1 MRKTYRLIYILLT
14 ALVLLLLPI
23 HALMQDICPPLVEE
37 ALTEVGDNCSDIS
50 KNAACYGF
58 NRVEATF
65 SQSVAE
71 EFFSQP
77 SDIAEIASLDSINTV
92 PLDTENNLWGVA
104 VMSVQANV
112 PNS

>member
-1 MRKTYRLIYILLT
+1 MRLLYRFIQFTLT
-14 ALVLLLLPI
+14 IGLFVLLPI
-23 HALMQDICPPLVEE
+23 RALMQEVCPPLVEQ

-65 SQSVAE
+65 SQAVAE

-77 SDIAEIASLDSINTV
+77 ADVAEIASLDSINTV
-92 PLDTENNLWGVA
+92 PLDTETNLW
-104 VMSVQANV
+104 
-112 PNS
+112 